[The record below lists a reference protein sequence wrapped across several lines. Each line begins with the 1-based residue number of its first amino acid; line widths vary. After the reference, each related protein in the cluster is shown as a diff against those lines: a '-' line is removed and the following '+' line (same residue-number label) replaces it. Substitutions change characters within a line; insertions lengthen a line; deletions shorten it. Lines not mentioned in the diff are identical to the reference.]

1 MSSCLF
7 CQIIAKTIP
16 SQIVYEDDQLVAFK
30 DINPVAPTHILLIPR
45 KHLSGLNEVTDADRD
60 LLGHIQIQAARLA
73 QQAGIAENGYR
84 LVTNCGVEG
93 GQTIEHLHYHL
104 LGGRSMQ
111 WPPG

>member
-7 CQIIAKTIP
+7 CQIIAKKIP

-60 LLGHIQIQAARLA
+60 LLGYIQIQAARLA

-93 GQTIEHLHYHL
+93 GQTSEHLHYHL